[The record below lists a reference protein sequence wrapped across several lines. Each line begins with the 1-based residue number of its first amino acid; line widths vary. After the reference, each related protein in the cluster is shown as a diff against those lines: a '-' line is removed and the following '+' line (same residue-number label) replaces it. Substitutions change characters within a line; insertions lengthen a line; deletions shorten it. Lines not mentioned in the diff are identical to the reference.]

1 MKNTLPKWT
10 TMTRT
15 IKPHHDG
22 IPNTLSAAATP
33 LRASGYHTNMY
44 PVMGKQEQRC
54 GDDGSQGRGGLNDLC
69 WEAIQISARFVNS
82 ATHLTRL
89 ARRGQ

>member
-1 MKNTLPKWT
+1 MDD
-10 TMTRT
+10 
-15 IKPHHDG
+15 HDEDDQA
-22 IPNTLSAAATP
+22 PPRRDPEYAFRSSDAAAGIWVP
-33 LRASGYHTNMY
+33 HKYD